1 VERCRRTKGCLS
13 AIMLDLDRFKSYN
26 DTYGHQAGDTALQGV
41 AHSIR
46 QAARRGVDVVMR
58 YGGEEF
64 IVILPETSADGAW
77 AVAENIRSAVAAATN
92 FKRTVTVSLGVT
104 TLRGEECDADRLI
117 HQADISLY
125 QAKKSGRNRACAFVI
140 RN

>member
-1 VERCRRTKGCLS
+1 
-13 AIMLDLDRFKSYN
+13 
-26 DTYGHQAGDTALQGV
+26 
-41 AHSIR
+41 
-46 QAARRGVDVVMR
+46 
-58 YGGEEF
+58 
-64 IVILPETSADGAW
+64 
-77 AVAENIRSAVAAATN
+77 VAAATN